1 MPTRLLPLFHLGVSM
16 LLTDRCSCRYY
27 KEMHSDR
34 TRVCSSPSM
43 PRGTPGDTNWRT
55 IFETLTKN
63 KIALPER
70 GEFKFIRQPVP
81 VLMADGIGRFPPNAL
96 CSKKLLG

>member
-1 MPTRLLPLFHLGVSM
+1 M

-55 IFETLTKN
+55 IFETLTKT
-63 KIALPER
+63 KSL
-70 GEFKFIRQPVP
+70 
-81 VLMADGIGRFPPNAL
+81 FPSVENCRLIVRLFPF
-96 CSKKLLG
+96 